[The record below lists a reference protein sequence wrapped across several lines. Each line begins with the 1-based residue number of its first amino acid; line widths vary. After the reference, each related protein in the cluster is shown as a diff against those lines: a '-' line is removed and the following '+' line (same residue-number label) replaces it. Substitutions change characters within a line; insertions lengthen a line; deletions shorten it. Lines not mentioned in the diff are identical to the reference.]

1 MMKIDVPPAVKGA
14 LLDALSKGNMSI
26 DHARLIASISTD
38 FSKSLP
44 KSMRKK
50 RRGGE
55 KVSSRRP

>member
-55 KVSSRRP
+55 IG